1 MDYGVGPRAFGSGI
15 IVGSRAIRRVR
26 KGQQMAISENQVR
39 HVAMLARLGLTDGQV
54 TSLGVE
60 LNDILRQVD
69 RISELDLTGVEPT
82 AHAVPLTNVARP
94 DVVRP
99 CLSREDALLNAPEQ
113 QDGAFL
119 IPKFGG

>member
-1 MDYGVGPRAFGSGI
+1 
-15 IVGSRAIRRVR
+15 
-26 KGQQMAISENQVR
+26 MAISEKQVR
-39 HVAMLARLGLTDGQV
+39 HVAMLARLGLTDEQV
-54 TSLGVE
+54 DSLGVE

-69 RISELDLTGVEPT
+69 RISELDLTDVKPT
-82 AHAVPLTNVARP
+82 AHAVPVTNVTRP
-94 DVVRP
+94 DIVRP

>member
-1 MDYGVGPRAFGSGI
+1 MV
-15 IVGSRAIRRVR
+15 
-26 KGQQMAISENQVR
+26 ISEQQVR
-39 HVAMLARLGLTDGQV
+39 HVAMLARLGLTD
-54 TSLGVE
+54 
-60 LNDILRQVD
+60 RQVD
-69 RISELDLTGVEPT
+69 KISVLDLAGVEPT
-82 AHAVPLTNVARP
+82 AHAIPVTNVTRP